1 MRRAFFLMAF
11 LSVAFSV
18 HAGVTTFTES
28 KQPFEE
34 IPGTVDFSSRLAAND
49 NVHAD
54 NCVVTGT
61 DPAGASVTDNIVSYD
76 NTSTDNILR
85 YTRKGGSDGN
95 TYKITVRCTSVNGA
109 KLEQDIVFKV
119 QEY

>member
-1 MRRAFFLMAF
+1 LRR
-11 LSVAFSV
+11 
-18 HAGVTTFTES
+18 TTTYTPTTAS
-28 KQPFEE
+28 S
-34 IPGTVDFSSRLAAND
+34 PGRIRR
-49 NVHAD
+49 
-54 NCVVTGT
+54 
-61 DPAGASVTDNIVSYD
+61 ASVTDNIVSYD